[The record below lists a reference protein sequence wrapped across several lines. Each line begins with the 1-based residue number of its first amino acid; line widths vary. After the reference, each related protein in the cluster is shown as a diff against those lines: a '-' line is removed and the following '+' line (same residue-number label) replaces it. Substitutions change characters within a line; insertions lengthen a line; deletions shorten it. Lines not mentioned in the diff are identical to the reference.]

1 MMEMQ
6 SSGPPSP
13 LAIKA
18 REKYGDETD
27 ADRMDLVV
35 HERAKNLGTTKAS
48 FCLEEREDRFHSTI
62 EVSLGHHMHFPPAF
76 MIHA

>member
-18 REKYGDETD
+18 RKKQGIETRT
-27 ADRMDLVV
+27 RMDLVV
-35 HERAKNLGTTKAS
+35 LERSKNLGTTKAS
-48 FCLEEREDRFHSTI
+48 FCLEEREDRFPSTI
-62 EVSLGHHMHFPPAF
+62 EVS
-76 MIHA
+76 